1 MDPRTRSSFCSLR
14 SIELHHYRHQN
25 ARLRGYIS
33 SRIVANNT
41 HRSVL
46 QPSPGACCCWLTSTR
61 AAASTET
68 EQRLSAES
76 DESRSSIHCWT
87 NTLMDIRYI
96 PRGGRCVLLE
106 PTSPRRW
113 SQDFDSDGWVGAAA
127 GGAGVVM
134 MWHKKHRS
142 GNQMELT

>member
-61 AAASTET
+61 AAESTAT

-76 DESRSSIHCWT
+76 ELEFAS
-87 NTLMDIRYI
+87 NTLMDIRCI

-142 GNQMELT
+142 GTQMELT